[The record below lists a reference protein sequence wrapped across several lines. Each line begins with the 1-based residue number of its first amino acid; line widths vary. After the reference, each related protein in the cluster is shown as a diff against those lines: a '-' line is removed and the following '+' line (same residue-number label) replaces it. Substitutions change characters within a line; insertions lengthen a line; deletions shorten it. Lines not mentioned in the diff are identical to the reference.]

1 MRKYEVCVYCRDWCI
16 KRKSEEHGLK
26 ISHNG
31 YPYFP
36 LFALLAIF
44 DYHKAQEKYITNVTD
59 SKLIYSHDV
68 YVVNK

>member
-26 ISHNG
+26 ISQNG

-44 DYHKAQEKYITNVTD
+44 DYHKAQEK
-59 SKLIYSHDV
+59 
-68 YVVNK
+68 